1 MIEMRRVRLALAAMV
16 VLAPALV
23 FAQSA
28 AYPTRAVKVIV
39 AVSPGGTPDIL
50 ARLLSAKL
58 SQRIGQQFIVE
69 NRVGAGG
76 NIAAEAT
83 ARAPADG
90 YTLFFPANAVLT
102 LNPAVYE
109 RPGFDPVKDFAP
121 ISIMG
126 TGGYFFLA
134 CPNVPARSMQEL
146 VALAKQRPLTY
157 ATAGHG
163 TSHHLAGEML
173 NRMAGIELTHVPY
186 KGFGQGVSDALG
198 CKVDLIVG
206 AVASSLPYAKA
217 GRLHALAVTSASRFG
232 GMPEV
237 PTMIESGFPGFEVD
251 AWYSLLAP
259 ARTPRAIIDRLNA
272 EMVSI
277 VKEKVMIERLRE
289 QGLEAVG
296 NTPEEFAERLRAEL
310 EKSRKLVAALGLKAD

>member
-1 MIEMRRVRLALAAMV
+1 MATLVAMLL
-16 VLAPALV
+16 LAPALA
-23 FAQSA
+23 FAQADS
-28 AYPTRAVKVIV
+28 YPSRAVKVIV

-50 ARLLSAKL
+50 PRLLSAKL

-83 ARAPADG
+83 AKAPADG

-173 NRMAGIELTHVPY
+173 NRMAGIQLTHVPY
-186 KGFGQGVSDALG
+186 KGFGQGVTDALG

-272 EMVSI
+272 ETVSI
-277 VKEKVMIERLRE
+277 VKEKDMSERLRE

-310 EKSRKLVAALGLKAD
+310 EKSRKLVTALGLRVD

>member
-1 MIEMRRVRLALAAMV
+1 MFSAVSAMV
-16 VLAPALV
+16 LIAPALV
-23 FAQSA
+23 FAQA
-28 AYPTRAVKVIV
+28 ASYPARAVKVIV

-58 SQRIGQQFIVE
+58 SQRMGQQFIVE

-76 NIAAEAT
+76 NIAAEA
-83 ARAPADG
+83 AAKAQADG

-109 RPGFDPVKDFAP
+109 RPGFDPLKDFAP

-126 TGGYFFLA
+126 SGGYFFLA
-134 CPNVPARSMQEL
+134 CPSVPARSMQEL

-173 NRMAGIELTHVPY
+173 NRMAGIRLTHVPY
-186 KGFGQGVSDALG
+186 KGFGQGVTDALG
-198 CKVDLIVG
+198 CKVDFIVG

-259 ARTPRAIIDRLNA
+259 ARTPRPIIDRLNA
-272 EMVSI
+272 EMVGI
-277 VKEKVMIERLRE
+277 VKEKDMIERLRE

-296 NTPEEFAERLRAEL
+296 NTPEEFAALLRAEV

>member
-1 MIEMRRVRLALAAMV
+1 MNRALSAALV
-16 VLAPALV
+16 VIFTAPAPV
-23 FAQSA
+23 FAQGA

-83 ARAPADG
+83 AKAPADG

-102 LNPAVYE
+102 LNPAVYD
-109 RPGFDPVKDFAP
+109 RPGFDPIKDFAP

-126 TGGYFFLA
+126 TGGYFILA
-134 CPNVPARSMQEL
+134 CPDLPARSMQEL

-173 NRMAGIELTHVPY
+173 NRMAGIQLTHVPY
-186 KGFGQGVSDALG
+186 KGFGQGVTDALG

-217 GRLHALAVTSASRFG
+217 GRLHALVVTSASRFR

-272 EMVSI
+272 EMVSV
-277 VKEKVMIERLRE
+277 VKEKEMIERLRE

-296 NTPEEFAERLRAEL
+296 NTPEEFAARLRAEL
-310 EKSRKLVAALGLKAD
+310 EKSRKLVAALGLRAD

>member
-1 MIEMRRVRLALAAMV
+1 MLFI
-16 VLAPALV
+16 APALA
-23 FAQSA
+23 FAQG
-28 AYPTRAVKVIV
+28 AYPARAVKVIV

-58 SQRIGQQFIVE
+58 SQRTGQQFIVE

-102 LNPAVYE
+102 LNPAVYD
-109 RPGFDPVKDFAP
+109 RPGFDPLRDFAP

-134 CPNVPARSMQEL
+134 CPNVPAKSMQEL

-173 NRMAGIELTHVPY
+173 NRMAGIQLTHVPY
-186 KGFGQGVSDALG
+186 KGFGQGVTDALG
-198 CKVDLIVG
+198 CKVDLIIG

-217 GRLHALAVTSASRFG
+217 GRLRALAVTSASRFG
-232 GMPEV
+232 GLPEV
-237 PTMIESGFPGFEVD
+237 PTMVEAGFPGFEVD

-272 EMVSI
+272 EMVSV
-277 VKEKVMIERLRE
+277 VKEKDMIERLRE

-296 NTPEEFAERLRAEL
+296 NTPEEFAVRLRAEL
-310 EKSRKLVAALGLKAD
+310 EKSRQLVAALGLKTD

>member
-1 MIEMRRVRLALAAMV
+1 MATLVAMLL
-16 VLAPALV
+16 LAPALA
-23 FAQSA
+23 FAQADS
-28 AYPTRAVKVIV
+28 YPSRAVKVIV

-50 ARLLSAKL
+50 PRLLSAKL

-83 ARAPADG
+83 AKAPADG

-232 GMPEV
+232 GMREV

-272 EMVSI
+272 EMVGI

>member
-1 MIEMRRVRLALAAMV
+1 MIETRHVRLAVTAMIFI
-16 VLAPALV
+16 APALV
-23 FAQSA
+23 FAQA
-28 AYPTRAVKVIV
+28 ASYPTRAVKVIV

-76 NIAAEAT
+76 NIAAEA
-83 ARAPADG
+83 AAKAPADG

-102 LNPAVYE
+102 LNPAVYD
-109 RPGFDPVKDFAP
+109 RPGFDPIKDFAP

-134 CPNVPARSMQEL
+134 CPNVPARSMQEV

-173 NRMAGIELTHVPY
+173 NRIAGIELTHVPY
-186 KGFGQGVSDALG
+186 KGFGQGVTDALG

-259 ARTPRAIIDRLNA
+259 VRTPRPIIDRLNA
-272 EMVSI
+272 EMVGV
-277 VKEKVMIERLRE
+277 VKEKDMIERLRE

-296 NTPEEFAERLRAEL
+296 NTPEEFTALLRAEV

>member
-1 MIEMRRVRLALAAMV
+1 MATLVAMLL
-16 VLAPALV
+16 LAPALA
-23 FAQSA
+23 FAQADS
-28 AYPTRAVKVIV
+28 YPSRAVKVIV

-50 ARLLSAKL
+50 PRLLSAKL

-83 ARAPADG
+83 AKAPADG

-134 CPNVPARSMQEL
+134 CPNVPARSMQQL

-173 NRMAGIELTHVPY
+173 NRMAGIQLTHVPY

-272 EMVSI
+272 EMVGI

>member
-1 MIEMRRVRLALAAMV
+1 MYKFAALVMMHL
-16 VLAPALV
+16 LAPALV
-23 FAQSA
+23 LAQGA
-28 AYPTRAVKVIV
+28 AYPSHSVKVIV

-50 ARLLSAKL
+50 ARLLSARL

-83 ARAPADG
+83 AKAPADG

-102 LNPAVYE
+102 LNPAVYQ
-109 RPGFDPVKDFAP
+109 RPGFDPIKDFAP

-126 TGGYFFLA
+126 TGGYFILA
-134 CPNVPARSMQEL
+134 CPDVPARSMREL

-173 NRMAGIELTHVPY
+173 NRMAGIQLTHVPY
-186 KGFGQGVSDALG
+186 KGFGQGVTDALG

-237 PTMIESGFPGFEVD
+237 PTMIESGFPGFEID

-259 ARTPRAIIDRLNA
+259 ARTPHAIVDRLNL

-277 VKEKVMIERLRE
+277 VKEKDMIERLRE

-296 NTPEEFAERLRAEL
+296 NTPEEFAARLRAEL
-310 EKSRKLVAALGLKAD
+310 EKSRQLVAALGLKAD

>member
-1 MIEMRRVRLALAAMV
+1 MATLVAMLL
-16 VLAPALV
+16 LAPALA
-23 FAQSA
+23 FAQADS
-28 AYPTRAVKVIV
+28 YPSRAVKVIV

-50 ARLLSAKL
+50 PRLLSAKL

-83 ARAPADG
+83 AKAPADG

-173 NRMAGIELTHVPY
+173 NRMAGIQLTHVPY

-259 ARTPRAIIDRLNA
+259 ARTPRAIVDRLNV

-277 VKEKVMIERLRE
+277 VKEKDMIERLRE

>member
-1 MIEMRRVRLALAAMV
+1 MAALVAMLLV
-16 VLAPALV
+16 APALA
-23 FAQSA
+23 FAQA
-28 AYPTRAVKVIV
+28 DPYPSRAVKVIV
-39 AVSPGGTPDIL
+39 AVTPGGTPDIL

-58 SQRIGQQFIVE
+58 SQRAGQQFIVE

-76 NIAAEAT
+76 NIAAEA
-83 ARAPADG
+83 AAKAPADG

-173 NRMAGIELTHVPY
+173 NRMAGIQLTHVPY

-232 GMPEV
+232 GMREV

>member
-1 MIEMRRVRLALAAMV
+1 MATLVAMLL
-16 VLAPALV
+16 LAPALA
-23 FAQSA
+23 FARADS
-28 AYPTRAVKVIV
+28 YPSRAVKVIV

-50 ARLLSAKL
+50 PRLLSAKL

-83 ARAPADG
+83 AKAPADG

-173 NRMAGIELTHVPY
+173 NRMAGIQLTHVPY
-186 KGFGQGVSDALG
+186 KGFGQGVSD
-198 CKVDLIVG
+198 
-206 AVASSLPYAKA
+206 
-217 GRLHALAVTSASRFG
+217 ALAVTSASRFG

-259 ARTPRAIIDRLNA
+259 ARTPRAIVDRLNV

-277 VKEKVMIERLRE
+277 VKEKDMIERLRE

>member
-1 MIEMRRVRLALAAMV
+1 MLFI
-16 VLAPALV
+16 APALV
-23 FAQSA
+23 FAQGA

-58 SQRIGQQFIVE
+58 SQRIGQQFVVE

-83 ARAPADG
+83 AKAPADG

-102 LNPAVYE
+102 LNPAVYD

-126 TGGYFFLA
+126 TGGYFILA

-173 NRMAGIELTHVPY
+173 NRIAGIQLTHVPY
-186 KGFGQGVSDALG
+186 KGFGQGVTDALG

-217 GRLHALAVTSASRFG
+217 GRLRALAVTSASRFG

-259 ARTPRAIIDRLNA
+259 ARTPRAIVDRLNV

-277 VKEKVMIERLRE
+277 VKEKDMIERLRE

-310 EKSRKLVAALGLKAD
+310 EKSRKLVTALGLKAD